1 MAPPKAK
8 GTGSPSKQ
16 QKTEARNHNLSQCHS
31 CSALVNIAMTT
42 ILPKGSNRNG
52 NDDKQNNNTLFKKN
66 KGDGNP
72 KDDGESRFA
81 AVNDA
86 AIKCPRKATI
96 RNTDDDDEGSP
107 NKEDE
112 TNKGINE
119 LVTTDDDAKG
129 TRKDDGAN
137 NANSPNTLDRFT
149 DLVSNIQHFPFWN
162 LQLLYF

>member
-81 AVNDA
+81 AVNEVLNYYRGSLEETITVSEENQEA
-86 AIKCPRKATI
+86 LRNMSYQLKENIKI
-96 RNTDDDDEGSP
+96 
-107 NKEDE
+107 
-112 TNKGINE
+112 I
-119 LVTTDDDAKG
+119 
-129 TRKDDGAN
+129 KDN
-137 NANSPNTLDRFT
+137 NL
-149 DLVSNIQHFPFWN
+149 IIKK
-162 LQLLYF
+162 